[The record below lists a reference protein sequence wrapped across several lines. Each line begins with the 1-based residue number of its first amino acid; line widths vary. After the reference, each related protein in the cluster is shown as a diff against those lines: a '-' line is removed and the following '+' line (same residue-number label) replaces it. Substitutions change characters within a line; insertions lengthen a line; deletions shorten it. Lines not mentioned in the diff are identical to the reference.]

1 MDQSNQ
7 ERNVSVTPKVV
18 VSNVNK
24 ENLLPSKEVKSS
36 IQKMKS
42 YSTATDTTQPLKTP
56 APNNFKFQS
65 SQAARSNSL
74 HSKSLRSFNSSPM
87 VI

>member
-24 ENLLPSKEVKSS
+24 ENILPSKEVKSP

-42 YSTATDTTQPLKTP
+42 YSTATDTT
-56 APNNFKFQS
+56 
-65 SQAARSNSL
+65 
-74 HSKSLRSFNSSPM
+74 
-87 VI
+87 